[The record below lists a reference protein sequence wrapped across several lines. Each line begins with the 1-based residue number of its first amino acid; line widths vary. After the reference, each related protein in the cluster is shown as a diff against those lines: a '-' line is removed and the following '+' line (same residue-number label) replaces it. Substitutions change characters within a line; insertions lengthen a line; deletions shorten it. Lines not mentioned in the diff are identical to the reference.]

1 RRVVLTNESERAEG
15 LSNLVSSFLP
25 IEEAAGAQSTSYI
38 VPCAWTVD
46 ASLVGELTSRG
57 HEVGVHGY
65 DHSNRTPF
73 ADADERRRR
82 LDAALPF
89 VERHHCLS
97 YRAPSLLRTRGL
109 LRDLASRYARDSSI
123 PTSGGLF
130 PLPSNGCASP
140 RPFMIEGIAEIPL
153 SMPRDGSLR
162 FLGYAPDDIARIWI
176 ECADLIARSGGTV
189 VLLTHCERRFTGND
203 RMFTAYRRFLDHL

>member
-1 RRVVLTNESERAEG
+1 MAGKSHYEFEELSRRLWSERGCEAGEPK
-15 LSNLVSSFLP
+15 LANLIRSQ
-25 IEEAAGAQSTSYI
+25 EARAF
-38 VPCAWTVD
+38 
-46 ASLVGELTSRG
+46 VGMLKEFGEKVT
-57 HEVGVHGY
+57 
-65 DHSNRTPF
+65 
-73 ADADERRRR
+73 
-82 LDAALPF
+82 ALP
-89 VERHHCLS
+89 
-97 YRAPSLLRTRGL
+97 

-130 PLPSNGCASP
+130 PVPNNGCASA

-189 VLLTHCERRFTGND
+189 VLLTHCERRFSGND
-203 RMFTAYRRFLDHL
+203 RMFTAYRRFLDHLAGHPERFTFTQMMCV